1 MNIIFAALAI
11 SPAVNSE
18 KQDGMEASMSN
29 MISEIE
35 EKVRSLSLAERLE
48 LIRKLIAD
56 LDGPPDTD
64 VDRAWAA
71 EAKRRHQEI
80 IEGKVQTIPGEQVF
94 EHLRS
99 RLKR

>member
-1 MNIIFAALAI
+1 MPNT
-11 SPAVNSE
+11 V
-18 KQDGMEASMSN
+18 
-29 MISEIE
+29 SEIE
-35 EKVRSLSLAERLE
+35 EKVRSLSPADRLE

-56 LDGPPDTD
+56 LDGPPDAD
-64 VDRAWAA
+64 VDRAWVA

-80 IEGKVQTIPGEQVF
+80 NEGKVQTIPGEQVF

>member
-1 MNIIFAALAI
+1 
-11 SPAVNSE
+11 
-18 KQDGMEASMSN
+18 MSN
-29 MISEIE
+29 VISEIE

-64 VDRAWAA
+64 VDQAWAA
-71 EAKRRHQEI
+71 EARKRHQEI
-80 IEGKVQTIPGEQVF
+80 IDGKVQTIPGERVF
-94 EHLRS
+94 ENLRS

>member
-1 MNIIFAALAI
+1 MSNIIT
-11 SPAVNSE
+11 
-18 KQDGMEASMSN
+18 
-29 MISEIE
+29 EIE
-35 EKVRSLSLAERLE
+35 EKVRALSPEDRLE
-48 LIRKLIAD
+48 LIRNLIAD
-56 LDGPPDTD
+56 LDGPPDVN
-64 VDRAWAA
+64 VDQTWAA

>member
-1 MNIIFAALAI
+1 
-11 SPAVNSE
+11 
-18 KQDGMEASMSN
+18 MSN
-29 MISEIE
+29 ILSEIE
-35 EKVRSLSLAERLE
+35 EKVRALSPEDRLE
-48 LIRKLIAD
+48 LIGKLIAD

-64 VDRAWAA
+64 VERAWTA

>member
-1 MNIIFAALAI
+1 MSNIIT
-11 SPAVNSE
+11 
-18 KQDGMEASMSN
+18 
-29 MISEIE
+29 EIE
-35 EKVRSLSLAERLE
+35 EKVRTLTLDDRLE

-56 LDGPPDTD
+56 LDGPPDSD
-64 VDRAWAA
+64 VDRAWVA

-80 IEGKVQTIPGEQVF
+80 LEGKVQTIPGERVF

>member
-1 MNIIFAALAI
+1 
-11 SPAVNSE
+11 
-18 KQDGMEASMSN
+18 MSN
-29 MISEIE
+29 ILAEIE
-35 EKVRSLSLAERLE
+35 EKVRALSPEDRLE
-48 LIRKLIAD
+48 LIGKLIAD

-64 VDRAWAA
+64 VERAWTA

>member
-1 MNIIFAALAI
+1 
-11 SPAVNSE
+11 
-18 KQDGMEASMSN
+18 MSN
-29 MISEIE
+29 LVTEIE
-35 EKVRSLSLAERLE
+35 EKVRALSPEDRLE
-48 LIRKLIAD
+48 LIGKLIAD

>member
-1 MNIIFAALAI
+1 
-11 SPAVNSE
+11 
-18 KQDGMEASMSN
+18 MSN
-29 MISEIE
+29 ILSEIE
-35 EKVRSLSLAERLE
+35 EKVRALSPEERLE
-48 LIRKLIAD
+48 LIGKLIAD

-64 VDRAWAA
+64 VERAWTA

-80 IEGKVQTIPGEQVF
+80 IEGRVQTIPGEQVF

>member
-1 MNIIFAALAI
+1 
-11 SPAVNSE
+11 
-18 KQDGMEASMSN
+18 MEASMSN

-35 EKVRSLSLAERLE
+35 EKVRALSPEDRLE

-64 VDRAWAA
+64 VDQAWTV
-71 EAKRRHQEI
+71 EAKRRHEEI
-80 IEGKVQTIPGEQVF
+80 IEGKVQTIPGKQVF
-94 EHLRS
+94 EHLRT

>member
-1 MNIIFAALAI
+1 
-11 SPAVNSE
+11 
-18 KQDGMEASMSN
+18 
-29 MISEIE
+29 MIAEIE
-35 EKVRSLSLAERLE
+35 EKVRSLSPAERLE

-56 LDGPPDTD
+56 LDGPPDSD
-64 VDRAWAA
+64 VDWAWAA

-80 IEGKVQTIPGEQVF
+80 LEGKAQTIPGERVF

>member
-1 MNIIFAALAI
+1 
-11 SPAVNSE
+11 
-18 KQDGMEASMSN
+18 MSN
-29 MISEIE
+29 VLSEIE
-35 EKVRSLSLAERLE
+35 EKVRALSPEDRLE

-56 LDGPPDTD
+56 LDGPPDAD
-64 VDRAWAA
+64 VDRAWVA

-80 IEGKVQTIPGEQVF
+80 NEGKVQTIPGEQVF

>member
-1 MNIIFAALAI
+1 
-11 SPAVNSE
+11 
-18 KQDGMEASMSN
+18 MSN
-29 MISEIE
+29 ILSEIE
-35 EKVRSLSLAERLE
+35 EKVSALSPEARLE

-64 VDRAWAA
+64 VDLAWAA

-80 IEGKVQTIPGEQVF
+80 IEGKVQTIPGEEVF
-94 EHLRS
+94 AHLRS

>member
-1 MNIIFAALAI
+1 
-11 SPAVNSE
+11 
-18 KQDGMEASMSN
+18 MEASMPN
-29 MISEIE
+29 VLLEIE
-35 EKVRSLSLAERLE
+35 EKVRALSPEDRLE

-64 VDRAWAA
+64 VDQAWAA
-71 EAKRRHQEI
+71 EAKRRHQEVI
-80 IEGKVQTIPGEQVF
+80 DGKVQTIPGEQVF

>member
-1 MNIIFAALAI
+1 
-11 SPAVNSE
+11 
-18 KQDGMEASMSN
+18 MSN
-29 MISEIE
+29 ALSEIE
-35 EKVRSLSLAERLE
+35 EKVRALSPEDRLE

-56 LDGPPDTD
+56 LDGPPDSD
-64 VDRAWAA
+64 VDLAWAA

-80 IEGKVQTIPGEQVF
+80 LEGKVQTIPGERVF